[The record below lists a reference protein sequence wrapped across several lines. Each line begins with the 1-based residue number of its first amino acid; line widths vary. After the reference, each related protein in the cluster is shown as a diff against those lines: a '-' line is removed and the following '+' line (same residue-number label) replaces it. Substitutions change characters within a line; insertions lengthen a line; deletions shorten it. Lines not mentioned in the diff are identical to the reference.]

1 MARTKSKEV
10 NKFKGDLLDKYL
22 IPTDIYPLDFIL
34 KGGIRTSEMYQ
45 FVAESGLG
53 KTTIA
58 LQIAGKLCSEDS
70 KVIYVDSESSINRD
84 LLKSTG
90 VYSDYEEGNF
100 IYVRE
105 SVFSKLEQK
114 LDDLL
119 SNDDLEVRLI
129 VIDSIAT
136 LIPDTFTNFENG
148 TSITTKDTNAGSRQ
162 LTLFL
167 NKYKALSIQKKF
179 SIIVINQ
186 YRNDIDM
193 RKGAVLK
200 IFGPKNVVY
209 NSDTIIQ
216 IKKNNKCYE
225 FGDIVNKLDNMTDLV
240 FEVVKS
246 NRNSPKEYIPFCL
259 VYGKGIST
267 YATYLYA
274 MLKLNII
281 TQTGAWY
288 KIPID
293 GQEFVAHGISEL
305 FLKFINRGSNI
316 VTPEIFERID
326 SYYNENFRSLSI
338 FDRM

>member
-22 IPTDIYPLDFIL
+22 IQTDIYPLDFIL

-58 LQIAGKLCSEDS
+58 LQIAGNICSES
-70 KVIYVDSESSINRD
+70 NKVIYIDSESSINED
-84 LLKSTG
+84 LLISTG

-100 IYVRE
+100 IYIRE

-119 SNDDLEVRLI
+119 SNDDLEVGLI

-167 NKYKALSIQKKF
+167 NKYKALSIQRKF

-240 FEVVKS
+240 FEVFKS
-246 NRNSPKEYIPFCL
+246 NRNPPKEYIPFCL
-259 VYGKGIST
+259 VFGKGISS
-267 YATYLYA
+267 YANYLYA

-281 TQTGAWY
+281 TQNGAWY

-293 GQEFVAHGISEL
+293 GIEFPAHGITDVFFKLLDKNDVITSEIEN
-305 FLKFINRGSNI
+305 K
-316 VTPEIFERID
+316 ID

-338 FDRM
+338 YDRM

>member
-1 MARTKSKEV
+1 MARARNKEI
-10 NKFKGDLLDKYL
+10 NKFNGDLLDKYIIQTGL
-22 IPTDIYPLDFIL
+22 YPLDFIL
-34 KGGIRTSEMYQ
+34 KGGLRESEMYQ

-58 LQIAGKLCSEDS
+58 LQIAKQVCSVNL
-70 KVIYVDSESSINRD
+70 KVIYVDSESSINEG
-84 LLKSTG
+84 LLQSMG
-90 VYSDYEEGNF
+90 VYSDYKKGNF

-114 LDDLL
+114 LDALL
-119 SNDDLEVRLI
+119 SNDDLEISLI
-129 VIDSIAT
+129 IIDSIAS
-136 LIPDTFTNFENG
+136 LIPDTFTKFENG

-167 NKYKALSIQKKF
+167 NKYKSLSVQKRF
-179 SIIVINQ
+179 TIIIINQ

-200 IFGPKNVVY
+200 EFGPKNVKY

-225 FGDIVNKLDNMTDLV
+225 FGDIVSKLDNMTDLV

-246 NRNSPKEYIPFCL
+246 NHSPPKEFIPFCL
-259 VYGKGIST
+259 IYGKGISSYT
-267 YATYLYA
+267 TYLYA
-274 MLKLNII
+274 MLKLKII
-281 TQTGAWY
+281 KQTGAWY

-293 GQEFVAHGISEL
+293 GKEYAAHGVSEL
-305 FLKFINRGSNI
+305 FFKLINRDNI
-316 VTPEIFERID
+316 ITPEISEKID
-326 SYYNENFRSLSI
+326 SYYEENFRSLSI

>member
-10 NKFKGDLLDKYL
+10 NKFTGDLLDKYL
-22 IPTDIYPLDFIL
+22 IQTDIYPLDFIL

-58 LQIAGKLCSEDS
+58 LQIAGNLCSENS
-70 KVIYVDSESSINRD
+70 KVIYVDSESSINSD

-216 IKKNNKCYE
+216 IKKNNRCYE

-246 NRNSPKEYIPFCL
+246 NRNPPKEYIPFCL
-259 VYGKGIST
+259 VYGRGIST
-267 YATYLYA
+267 YAAYLYA

-293 GQEFVAHGISEL
+293 GQEFVAHGINDVFFKL
-305 FLKFINRGSNI
+305 LNRYDI
-316 VTPEIFERID
+316 VTSEISEKID

-338 FDRM
+338 YDRM